1 MYFVRLKRIKVVSDD
16 LGKFEW
22 DEAKSQACATS
33 RGFDFAYTTRLWQSP
48 VQERED
54 TRKDYGEIRVQ
65 ALGRID
71 GLFFVVVYT
80 WRGKQ
85 RHIISARR
93 AHSKEV
99 EKWLK

>member
-1 MYFVRLKRIKVVSDD
+1 MSDD
-16 LGKFEW
+16 LDEFEW
-22 DEAKSQACATS
+22 DEAKSQACAAS
-33 RGFDFAYTTRLWQSP
+33 RGFDFDYATRLWQSP

-54 TRKDYGEIRVQ
+54 ARKDYGETRIQ

-71 GLFFVVVYT
+71 GFFFMVVYT
-80 WRGKQ
+80 WRGKR

-99 EKWLK
+99 GRWLK

>member
-1 MYFVRLKRIKVVSDD
+1 VSGGPDA
-16 LGKFEW
+16 FEW
-22 DEAKSQACATS
+22 DESKSQACAVS
-33 RGFDFAYTTRLWQSP
+33 RGFDFAYATRLWEGR

-54 TRKDYGEIRVQ
+54 ARQDYGEVRVQ

-71 GLFFVVVYT
+71 GLYFVVVYT
-80 WRGKQ
+80 WRGKL

-99 EKWLK
+99 AKWSK

>member
-1 MYFVRLKRIKVVSDD
+1 MNDD
-16 LGKFEW
+16 PDAFEW

-33 RGFDFAYTTRLWQSP
+33 RGFDFAYATRLWKNP

-54 TRKDYGEIRVQ
+54 VRQDYGEVRIQ
-65 ALGRID
+65 ALGRIE
-71 GLFFVVVYT
+71 GVHFVVVYT
-80 WRGKQ
+80 WRGKC

-99 EKWLK
+99 AKWLE

>member
-1 MYFVRLKRIKVVSDD
+1 MNDELDEFA
-16 LGKFEW
+16 W
-22 DEAKSQACATS
+22 DEAKSRACAAS
-33 RGFDFAYTTRLWQSP
+33 RGFDFAYATRLWQDR

-54 TRKDYGEIRVQ
+54 TRKEYGEIRIQ
-65 ALGRID
+65 ALGRIE

-80 WRGKQ
+80 WRGKR

>member
-1 MYFVRLKRIKVVSDD
+1 MSDEAD
-16 LGKFEW
+16 EFEW
-22 DEAKSQACATS
+22 DEAKSQACAAS
-33 RGFDFAYTTRLWQSP
+33 RGFDFAYASRLWQGR

-54 TRKDYGEIRVQ
+54 DRKDYGEVRLQ

-80 WRGKQ
+80 WRGKR

-99 EKWLK
+99 GKWLK